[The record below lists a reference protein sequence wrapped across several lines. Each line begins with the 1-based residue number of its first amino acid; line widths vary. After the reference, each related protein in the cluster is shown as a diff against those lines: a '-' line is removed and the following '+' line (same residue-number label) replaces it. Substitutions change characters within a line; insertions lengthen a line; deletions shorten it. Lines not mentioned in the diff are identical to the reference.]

1 MLWDRKVLI
10 FDRFCKFWTG
20 HFLWEENNMNN
31 LCFHCNPPRS
41 PPQGIVAEEI
51 AGLGEQGTK
60 GLQWHT
66 EGMEGRT
73 DAFFRVTHGDT
84 YRVAWKWLLPICLD
98 SGLWFETIGRADVLL
113 FQHRWDV
120 YTCQRGGTLRCHFFS
135 SGAWA
140 FVLVAVAPWNC
151 WASSICT
158 STRACRPIGSAGF
171 IEENDLPVAGCFGF
185 ILWEKHGT
193 PVKHGWN
200 FPYLTDVGRSVST
213 YWMYWGPSINPLIVC
228 VLPLIT
234 GNLHC

>member
-120 YTCQRGGTLRCHFFS
+120 YTCQRGGTLRCHFFRQVLEHLCWS
-135 SGAWA
+135 QSHLEIVGLPA
-140 FVLVAVAPWNC
+140 FALRRALAGPSDPLDSLRKMTFLLLDVSALSCGKNMELLWNM
-151 WASSICT
+151 AGT
-158 STRACRPIGSAGF
+158 FPTLQMLAGVYRPIGCIG
-171 IEENDLPVAGCFGF
+171 
-185 ILWEKHGT
+185 
-193 PVKHGWN
+193 
-200 FPYLTDVGRSVST
+200 
-213 YWMYWGPSINPLIVC
+213 
-228 VLPLIT
+228 VLQ
-234 GNLHC
+234 